1 MPPESLWPQ
10 IKQQHQ
16 RNTISSDFDRE
27 RERERERLKLTHK
40 NISKCHA
47 TVMNV
52 TCKQK
57 EARQALYK
65 WLWWVLSR
73 RTGGVP

>member
-27 RERERERLKLTHK
+27 REREREIEANPQEYIKMPRYRDE
-40 NISKCHA
+40 C
-47 TVMNV
+47 NV
-52 TCKQK
+52 QTK
-57 EARQALYK
+57 
-65 WLWWVLSR
+65 
-73 RTGGVP
+73 GGSPSSL